1 MLFKE
6 SNLKGTYLLELEKK
20 EDARGFLART
30 WDAAKFR
37 ENGINFVIEEGYI
50 TRSLKKG
57 TIRGFHY
64 LKTAEQKLTRVLK
77 GSVFEVVIDVRPESK
92 TYGSFFALTLKDSDY
107 KMLYMGPGTAHA
119 ILALEDNTELMSMY
133 SPAYAPGSEGGIRY
147 NDPAFNIPWPIPI
160 SNVSEKDM
168 KWEDFKKIL

>member
-37 ENGINFVIEEGYI
+37 EKGINFVIEGGYI
-50 TRSLKKG
+50 KRPLKKG
-57 TIRGFHY
+57 KIRGFHY
-64 LKTAEQKLTRVLK
+64 LKTAEQKLTRVLR

-92 TYGSFFALTLKDSDY
+92 TYGSFFA
-107 KMLYMGPGTAHA
+107 
-119 ILALEDNTELMSMY
+119 IF
-133 SPAYAPGSEGGIRY
+133 SEFR
-147 NDPAFNIPWPIPI
+147 
-160 SNVSEKDM
+160 
-168 KWEDFKKIL
+168 